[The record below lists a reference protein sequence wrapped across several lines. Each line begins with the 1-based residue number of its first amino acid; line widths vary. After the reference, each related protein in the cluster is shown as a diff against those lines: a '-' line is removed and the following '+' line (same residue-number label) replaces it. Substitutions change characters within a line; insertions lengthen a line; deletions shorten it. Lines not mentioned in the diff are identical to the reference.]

1 MTRQAM
7 QLNLLAVS
15 VGMPAP
21 LGTWQGEPIVSGIRK
36 SQTTAPSVIVGATN
50 IEGDGQADLSVHG
63 GPDKA
68 IYAYPSDHW
77 PWWQAEAGYAGAPA
91 AFGENLT
98 VEGTDERALR
108 IGDRFAWGQVVLEVS
123 QPRAPCFKFAML
135 TGREDLG
142 ARMTVSGRT
151 GWYFRVLQTGKA
163 PARATLARIAT
174 NEAMPSVHEAFVAVY
189 HPRVRSDVI
198 EKVLAAPA
206 LSPAWRD
213 GLLRRLKAV
222 ERQV

>member
-1 MTRQAM
+1 MS
-7 QLNLLAVS
+7 LELELLAVS

-21 LGTWQGEPIVSGIRK
+21 LGVWQGERIVSGIRK
-36 SQTTAPSVIVGATN
+36 TPLERDTIAVGETN
-50 IEGDGQADLSVHG
+50 IAGDGQADLSVHG

-68 IYAYPSDHW
+68 IYAYPADHW
-77 PWWQAEAGYAGAPA
+77 AWWKAEAGFDAAPA

-98 VEGTDERALR
+98 LRGADEHAVR
-108 IGDRFAWGQVVLEVS
+108 IGDVFQWGNVRLEVA

-135 TGREDLG
+135 TGREDMG

-151 GWYFRVLQTGKA
+151 GWYFRVLETGAA
-163 PARATLARIAT
+163 PVRGALTRTAT
-174 NEAMPSVHEAFVAVY
+174 NEAMPSVREAFVAVY

-206 LSPAWRD
+206 LSRAWRG
-213 GLLRRLKAV
+213 GLLKRLRAAGAI
-222 ERQV
+222 